1 MEWIYIGLTI
11 FFWGLAPVFD
21 KIALKTVDSSIGLA
35 VRMMWS
41 GVAMCMFVLA
51 AGKTE
56 TVINFP
62 FKNISFLFIS
72 ASVSLLGYIFYF
84 KALSKSNA
92 SKVVPAVATFPLITA
107 VIAFCIMGEP
117 FSVQKLSAVILIVSG
132 IFLLH

>member
-21 KIALKTVDSSIGLA
+21 KIALKTADSSVGLA

-41 GVAMCMFVLA
+41 GFAMAVFVLVT
-51 AGKTE
+51 GKTAA
-56 TVINFP
+56 VINFP

-84 KALSKSNA
+84 KALSKANA

-107 VIAFCIMGEP
+107 VIAFCIIGEP

>member
-21 KIALKTVDSSIGLA
+21 KIALKTVDSSVGLA

-41 GVAMCMFVLA
+41 GVAMAVFVLA
-51 AGKTE
+51 TGKTE

-72 ASVSLLGYIFYF
+72 ASVSLLGYMFYF
-84 KALSKSNA
+84 RALSKANA